1 MKKSPSETKNF
12 HQLPLRIPLE
22 LFNQMKE
29 INENLGISYRDQII
43 FSLMQTMPQRYL
55 HRDITEISPKSV
67 PKKVPKIS
75 PNDISRDI
83 PLARANII
91 KNNIYNIYK
100 ENNKIYIDI
109 YDASLRETWEEYL
122 KYRRVEKRKAITPPQ
137 FQRKW
142 KQYETII
149 DQYGIEGLIKCMK
162 SAMENDWTSFKP
174 EWIEDLKIIPTSTQF
189 SDDD

>member
-1 MKKSPSETKNF
+1 
-12 HQLPLRIPLE
+12 
-22 LFNQMKE
+22 MKE

-100 ENNKIYIDI
+100 DNNKIYIDI

-137 FQRKW
+137 YQRKW